1 MLSSG
6 ICGILVTMSSTIDV
20 LILNRNLRSI
30 TDDLVR
36 SMIIH
41 DKNALVGVIDA
52 GSRKEERSDFT
63 VVSDESKFA
72 AEHGLRINR
81 GYNLGIKWWLT
92 QTTSSDWLLLL
103 PNDSEVVAWDSH
115 ILLRQLENLPNA
127 VVVIPIAPTN
137 PYIPLLGPLR
147 LGLGWNFHEGPI
159 LLKRNYLENR
169 TENQGQVFD
178 EDNFR
183 SYLSFIE
190 LSFQVYGDNK
200 SVLATDLV
208 SFVENESHLLS
219 NSALIQTESYTENL
233 ELLVTEGEA
242 WLRKKYG
249 WEDRWPLEM
258 AARALF
264 ERYLIMNPSNEVT
277 ILV

>member
-1 MLSSG
+1 
-6 ICGILVTMSSTIDV
+6 MSETIDV

-30 TDDLVR
+30 TDGLVR
-36 SMIIH
+36 SIVFH
-41 DKNALVGVIDA
+41 NRNAIVGVIDA
-52 GSRKEERSDFT
+52 GSRKEEKSDFT
-63 VVSDESKFA
+63 VVSEDSKFV

-81 GYNLGIKWWLT
+81 GYNLGIKWWLN

-103 PNDSEVVAWDSH
+103 PNDSEVVAWDANQ
-115 ILLRQLENLPNA
+115 LLKQLENLPNA

-137 PYIPLLGPLR
+137 PYITLLGPLR

-159 LLKRNYLENR
+159 LLKRSYLESR
-169 TENQGQVFD
+169 TKDQGFVFD

-190 LSFQVYGDNK
+190 LSMQVYGDNR
-200 SVLATDLV
+200 SVLATDLI
-208 SFVENESHLLS
+208 SFIENESHLLS
-219 NSALIQTESYTENL
+219 NSALIQTESYSENL
-233 ELLVTEGEA
+233 KLLVIEGEA

-249 WEDRWPLEM
+249 WQDRWPLEM
-258 AARALF
+258 ATRALF
-264 ERYLIMNPSNEVT
+264 ERYLVMNPSDEVT